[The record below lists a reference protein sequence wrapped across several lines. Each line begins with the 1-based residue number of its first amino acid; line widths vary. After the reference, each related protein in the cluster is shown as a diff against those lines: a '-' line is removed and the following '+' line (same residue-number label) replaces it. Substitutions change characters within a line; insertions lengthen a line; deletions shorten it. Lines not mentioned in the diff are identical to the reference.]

1 MTHRE
6 TTQFTSHHTRRHLVD
21 ETEAA
26 EMLGLSK
33 RTLQAW
39 RVRGGGPP
47 FLKLGRLVRYDT
59 TSLWDWVTAHVAH
72 NTSVQE
78 G

>member
-1 MTHRE
+1 MAHRHPPLPNPE
-6 TTQFTSHHTRRHLVD
+6 TTRHRLVD
-21 ETEAA
+21 ENEAA
-26 EMLGLSK
+26 DLLGLSK

-47 FLKLGRLVRYDT
+47 FLKLGRLVRYDVT
-59 TSLWDWVTAHVAH
+59 MLWGWAASHVAE
-72 NTSVQE
+72 NTSHGE

>member
-1 MTHRE
+1 MAHRFSPQ
-6 TTQFTSHHTRRHLVD
+6 TTVELTRHRLVD
-21 ETEAA
+21 ENEAA
-26 EMLGLSK
+26 DLLGLSK

-47 FLKLGRLVRYDT
+47 FLKLGRLVRYDAAM
-59 TSLWDWVTAHVAH
+59 LWDWAAAHVAE
-72 NTSVQE
+72 NTSRGE

>member
-1 MTHRE
+1 MAHRFPPQPNPE
-6 TTQFTSHHTRRHLVD
+6 TTRHRLVD
-21 ETEAA
+21 ENEAA
-26 EMLGLSK
+26 DLLGLSK

-47 FLKLGRLVRYDT
+47 FLKLGRLVRYDA
-59 TSLWDWVTAHVAH
+59 SALWDWATSRQFE
-72 NTSVQE
+72 NTSILE